1 MIENIIILNE
11 KMILLEGGWFYL
23 KECPIVIQIFLGNKI
38 FIYSK
43 FLSLIVVY
51 KAQYE
56 LKMIMMVVKS
66 DWLFT

>member
-1 MIENIIILNE
+1 M
-11 KMILLEGGWFYL
+11 
-23 KECPIVIQIFLGNKI
+23 IQIFLGNKI

-66 DWLFT
+66 DSLHVLGDLFY